1 MLLADEPTGNL
12 DNDTRDDII
21 TLLGKLRRDHP
32 LTLVLVTHDTTI
44 ANRAQRVAVITRGR
58 LSIRQNSPHPAV

>member
-1 MLLADEPTGNL
+1 VLLADEPTGNL

-21 TLLGKLRRDHP
+21 TLLGKLRRDHQ